1 MESTLNLENIKGIY
15 QENCF
20 VYHITGS
27 TYFRTIFRAMYI
39 SKIYISNFERNSKN
53 PICIRVNTFAESVHF
68 QISQRKKLN
77 SLYGK
82 VNFSV
87 IHLTHVTIYCF

>member
-20 VYHITGS
+20 VYHIQN
-27 TYFRTIFRAMYI
+27 YFSSYVYLKDIY
-39 SKIYISNFERNSKN
+39 IYISNFERNSKN

-87 IHLTHVTIYCF
+87 IHLTHVTIYSF